1 MYMYKYLYGIYV
13 NVYYNLI
20 RSLIIVIIVLNI
32 VKVDGWG
39 ICCRIKLYNGL
50 LIIILRCLSVLDLI
64 LSLVVLYFFLFL
76 LCIVFVDMKWVYI

>member
-32 VKVDGWG
+32 VRVDGWG

-64 LSLVVLYFFLFL
+64 LSLFVLYFFLFL
-76 LCIVFVDMKWVYI
+76 LCIVFVDMKCVYI

>member
-1 MYMYKYLYGIYV
+1 MYIYKYLYGIYV
-13 NVYYNLI
+13 NVYYSLI

-32 VKVDGWG
+32 VRVDGWG

-64 LSLVVLYFFLFL
+64 LSLFVLYFFLFL
-76 LCIVFVDMKWVYI
+76 LCIVFVDMKCVYI